1 MNPSMNSD
9 FLFEYH
15 YEPSPDAEEKLAQA
29 LDLILAL
36 ILEDYENEQKE
47 QSELEN
53 KPCST
58 LLE

>member
-1 MNPSMNSD
+1 MNSD

-15 YEPSPDAEEKLAQA
+15 YEPTPDAEERLAQA

-36 ILEDYENEQKE
+36 ILEDYDNEQRE
-47 QSELEN
+47 QTDLEN

-58 LLE
+58 PLE